1 MRAGR
6 ALLALAALAC
16 AGSLLFKAS
25 AISANEGEAAVVR
38 DYALVTAPPA
48 PAKQT
53 IAEAAAKTEGC
64 QSCHVKTE
72 APTMHVSPAVRLGCT
87 DCHGGDATVRG
98 NSSLPR
104 GDPAY
109 AAALGRAHVL
119 PRYPEAWHFPSS
131 ANPPR
136 SYSLLNR
143 EAPEFVRFVNPS
155 DYRIARESCGACHL
169 PTIEAA
175 ERSLMASGAMLWGG
189 ASYNNGIVPL
199 KKLHLWRS
207 L

>member
-6 ALLALAALAC
+6 ALLAVAALAC

-25 AISANEGEAAVVR
+25 VISASEGEAAVVR

-109 AAALGRAHVL
+109 ADALSRAHVL

-143 EAPEFVRFVNPS
+143 EAPE
-155 DYRIARESCGACHL
+155 
-169 PTIEAA
+169 
-175 ERSLMASGAMLWGG
+175 
-189 ASYNNGIVPL
+189 
-199 KKLHLWRS
+199 
-207 L
+207 